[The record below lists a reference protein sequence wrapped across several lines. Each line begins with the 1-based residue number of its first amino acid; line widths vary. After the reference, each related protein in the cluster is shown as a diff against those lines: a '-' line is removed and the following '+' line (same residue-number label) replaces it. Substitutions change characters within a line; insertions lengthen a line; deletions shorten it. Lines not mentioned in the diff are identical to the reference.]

1 MGNKFGWRSGAVK
14 AKSIEADSAV
24 IASQTV
30 TTITSAEGPKVYF
43 GGETTRADVLAATTG
58 AEVGSVYFSTAGKAY
73 IKVADSAEPAETD
86 WQKVTSS
93 AAD

>member
-1 MGNKFGWRSGAVK
+1 MGNKFGWRSGVVK
-14 AKSIEADSAV
+14 AKSV
-24 IASQTV
+24 
-30 TTITSAEGPKVYF
+30 TITTVSSTAGPKVYF

-58 AEVGSVYFSTAGKAY
+58 AGVGSVYFSTAGTAY
-73 IKVADSAEPAETD
+73 IKVASAAAETD